1 MQRWG
6 APWWAPFLFLAL
18 SFSAPAGAE
27 QGVWR
32 DADIRHSG
40 IETQACEAGAGQ
52 AASLAGADLVLA
64 VREAGH
70 ELLVLDAATLATLGR
85 CRLPQAL
92 QGTPLRSPDGRFV
105 FAAAADG
112 WVLRLDLQQF
122 GALQRTRTGL
132 ALSGLALSADG
143 RWLLAGH
150 TRPHSLV
157 LLDAQL
163 QLVRSYRT
171 MALTGGADSAV
182 AGVWHSETR
191 RSFVVAFET
200 LPELWELSYNPTA
213 EPIYDGLVHDY
224 RMAEAIATAGFLG
237 VRRTPLP
244 QPLQVLLADTSLRH
258 LLVTPSPQAA
268 PAAASGATTVEILNL
283 DIRRRITS
291 HALPGRP
298 APWAGVAYTVGDASW
313 LALPTQPQG
322 RVVLMEAG
330 RWQLH
335 PERLATLRGVD
346 TVRSHPAVTQLWLHA
361 TVDASSDTVLLLDK
375 TDLHLVTT
383 LREAGRRWAPVSF
396 AAGGRRAV
404 LATREA
410 QGDVRLLDTA
420 TLRELRRVALAQ
432 VEAVYALDGPRPAPA
447 RD

>member
-6 APWWAPFLFLAL
+6 ALRWAPFLFLAL
-18 SFSAPAGAE
+18 SLPAPAAAEDGA
-27 QGVWR
+27 WR
-32 DADIRHSG
+32 EADIRASRF
-40 IETQACEAGAGQ
+40 EAPACVAGTDHTT
-52 AASLAGADLVLA
+52 SLAGADLVLA

-70 ELLVLDAATLATLGR
+70 ELLVLDADTLATLGR

-92 QGTPLRSPDGRFV
+92 QGAPLRSPDGRHV
-105 FAAAADG
+105 YAAAADG
-112 WVLRLDLQQF
+112 WVLRLDLLHF
-122 GALQRTRTGL
+122 GTLLATRTGL

-163 QLVRSYRT
+163 QLARRYRT
-171 MALTGGADSAV
+171 EALAGGADSAV
-182 AGVWHSETR
+182 SGVWHSAAR
-191 RSFVVAFET
+191 RSFVVAFAT

-244 QPLQVLLADTSLRH
+244 QPLQVLLADTTLRH
-258 LLVTPSPQAA
+258 LLATPAPQTA
-268 PAAASGATTVEILNL
+268 PAAAGGTTSVEILNL

-298 APWAGVAYTVGDASW
+298 RAWAGVSYTAGDTQW
-313 LALPTQPQG
+313 LVLPTEPAG
-322 RVVLMEAG
+322 RVVLLETG

-346 TVRSHPAVTQLWLHA
+346 TVRSHPGAPQLWLHA
-361 TVDASSDTVLLLDK
+361 TDGAPADTLLLLDK
-375 TDLHLVTT
+375 SDLHLVTT
-383 LREAGRRWAPVSF
+383 LREAGRSWAPVSF

-410 QGDVRLLDTA
+410 RGDVRLLDTA
-420 TLRELRRVALAQ
+420 TLRELRRVALGP
-432 VEAVYALDGPRPAPA
+432 VEAVHALDGPRPAP
-447 RD
+447 DK